1 MRRCVGRTEQGLA
14 VDREL
19 DVADKRGAWRRL
31 VDAEGSYA
39 ALQTELRTIR
49 IS

>member
-1 MRRCVGRTEQGLA
+1 VRRCLGHTEQGLA

-19 DVADKRGAWRRL
+19 DITDKRGAWRRSA
-31 VDAEGSYA
+31 DAEGSHA
-39 ALQTELRTIR
+39 APQTKLRTIR